1 MSLFDYFDEFNNK
14 QMTQVNV
21 AIMMEYQDI

>member
-1 MSLFDYFDEFNNK
+1 
-14 QMTQVNV
+14 MTQVNV